1 MSYEYKYLK
10 YKNKYLK
17 LKNRSTLMQIG
28 GSRAGGAIEP
38 SPEIKEQAN
47 LIYDNSIRNGK
58 SPEEAHRLAT
68 LVWKGQYS
76 MNDRLESS
84 SKLQQQSSKPLEM
97 PSEAVSAL
105 GNSFFARAC
114 GLAARGGWNE
124 IEGVSALCRQAR
136 DSPERM
142 QGVRAEPHHEGRTRL
157 EFHTKA
163 GNPGTVAQLMDEGGE
178 EAVKEWTDP
187 PYLKPVWRD
196 KLFSHVTANEGYQMR
211 PGWTPEDHTAAL
223 AVMKERAQERR
234 PRGVPQL
241 TFPDEYY
248 KEFDFGPKIKK
259 PMFPPNPNFLAEWR
273 AANPHV
279 TRANLEGNFTDNEL
293 VHLRG
298 LQAVSIAYCTGIT
311 DAGFVHLQG
320 VSVLDITE
328 GSIESRY
335 NTRYPGNYTD
345 AALSNLRGIHTL
357 IMNGQCNF
365 TDAGF
370 ANLVGI
376 NTLEMGGCLGLTD
389 VALSHLHG
397 IKKLNVSCYATI
409 YGDVLGPRIT
419 DAGLVHL
426 RGIHTL
432 FAINQNGITDA
443 GLVHLRGIHT
453 LDISLYSEYTEPHIT
468 EVGIAHL
475 VGIYRLNVS
484 GNYIG
489 DIEAVKRIGHTVIV
503 N

>member
-1 MSYEYKYLK
+1 MSYETKYLK

-38 SPEIKEQAN
+38 SPEIKEQAQI
-47 LIYDNSIRNGK
+47 IYDNSIRNGK

-76 MNDRLESS
+76 VNDRLESS
-84 SKLQQQSSKPLEM
+84 GKLQQQSSKPSEM
-97 PSEAVSAL
+97 PTEAASAL

-114 GLAARGGWNE
+114 GLGARGGWNE
-124 IEGVSALCRQAR
+124 VEGASALCNQAR
-136 DSPERM
+136 KSPERM

-157 EFHTKA
+157 EFNIKA
-163 GNPGTVAQLMDEGGE
+163 GDPGTVVRLMDEGGE

-196 KLFSHVTANEGYQMR
+196 KLFSHVTANEEGYQMR

-223 AVMKERAQERR
+223 AVMKERARERR
-234 PRGVPQL
+234 PRGAPQL

-259 PMFPPNPNFLAEWR
+259 PYYLGTPNFLAEWR
-273 AANPHV
+273 AANPHAM
-279 TRANLEGNFTDNEL
+279 RANLEGNFTNDEL

-320 VSVLDITE
+320 IPVLDISTDE
-328 GSIESRY
+328 YDSGDDRKY
-335 NTRYPGNYTD
+335 YTD
-345 AALSNLRGIHTL
+345 KALENLRGIHTL
-357 IMNGQCNF
+357 IMRNQSNF

-370 ANLVGI
+370 ANLTGI
-376 NTLEMGGCLGLTD
+376 NTLIMDGCEGITD
-389 VALSHLHG
+389 DALSHLRG
-397 IKKLNVSCYATI
+397 IKILDISAKPTI
-409 YGDVLGPRIT
+409 YITTRGPIIT
-419 DAGLVHL
+419 NAGLVHL

-432 FAINQNGITDA
+432 FAMNQPGITDA
-443 GLVHLRGIHT
+443 GLVHLKGIHT
-453 LDISLYSEYTEPHIT
+453 LDISLYADYTEPHIT
-468 EVGIAHL
+468 AVGLAHL
-475 VGIYRLNVS
+475 IGIYWLKIR

-489 DIEAVKRIGHTVIV
+489 DIEAAKRIGHTVIV
-503 N
+503 D